1 MLQREVEIS
10 RRDVERAAGYL
21 QIAVMYYKNEVQRQQ
36 AITAL
41 IVLELKNMLDLSW
54 GALLQ
59 ATFDYSK
66 IVPREKVRILMSVA
80 SNPA

>member
-21 QIAVMYYKNEVQRQQ
+21 QIAVMYYKNEVQHQQ
-36 AITAL
+36 AIMAL
-41 IVLELKNMLDLSW
+41 IVLELKNMLDLAW